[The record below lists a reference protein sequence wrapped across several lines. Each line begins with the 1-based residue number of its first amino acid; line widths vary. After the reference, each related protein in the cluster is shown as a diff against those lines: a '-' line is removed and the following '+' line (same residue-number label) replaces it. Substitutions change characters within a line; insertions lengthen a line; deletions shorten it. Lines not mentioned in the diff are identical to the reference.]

1 MRKKTILIVDDDM
14 DARLAL
20 EKELVAEGYFVFTA
34 YSGNNALCLV
44 RSKCPD
50 LIILDSVLGDM
61 SGKEVRETQGRT
73 EFLLYSWTHCLWRK
87 MRSKWSVLS
96 PVRTRLPSHTMPG
109 NCWQRL
115 KSSYLR
121 PEQKYK
127 SQSS

>member
-61 SGKEVRETQGRT
+61 SGKEVAARLKGDPRT
-73 EFLLYSWTHCLWRK
+73 NRVPIIFLDALSLAEDEVEMERVVTGENTFAKPYDARKLLATLEEFLFASGAK
-87 MRSKWSVLS
+87 V
-96 PVRTRLPSHTMPG
+96 
-109 NCWQRL
+109 
-115 KSSYLR
+115 
-121 PEQKYK
+121 
-127 SQSS
+127 